1 MRRIRVSVLVV
12 FLSLCTAVSFAQH
25 ATTSL
30 RGVVKDPSGAVVR
43 GATITLVND
52 AAGQKLTTTS
62 KQDGEY
68 ALEQILPAKY
78 TITVTAPGF
87 GAQTKTAELLVDEP
101 ATINFGLTVQENT
114 QIIDVTAAAQ
124 TLNISDAS
132 LGSSAD
138 NALIQALPS
147 ETRNVPDLLSLQPGV
162 LAFPPPAD
170 PAMAD
175 SRSGAVNGGRSDQGN

>member
-101 ATINFGLTVQENT
+101 ASGLDRITASE
-114 QIIDVTAAAQ
+114 ID
-124 TLNISDAS
+124 
-132 LGSSAD
+132 
-138 NALIQALPS
+138 
-147 ETRNVPDLLSLQPGV
+147 DLLMKVKTERHTTMVIVTHDIQGARKIADKFAVLDQSRL
-162 LAFPPPAD
+162 LAF
-170 PAMAD
+170 
-175 SRSGAVNGGRSDQGN
+175 GAPEELDRRDDKRLQQFIAERCIIA